1 MTITG
6 GCLCG
11 AVRYAIEA
19 EPIVT
24 RTCWCADCQKFA
36 GGNATVNVVFP
47 REAVKI
53 EGELRDYSST
63 AASGNLMHR
72 GFCPKCG
79 TPVTTVSERR
89 PHIIGVRAGRCPRA
103 CQARN
108 HHLDIKRAELGDDRS
123 GPAARAKTAQAIEF
137 LFRL

>member
-89 PHIIGVRAGRCPRA
+89 PHIIGVRAGT
-103 CQARN
+103 
-108 HHLDIKRAELGDDRS
+108 LDVPELAKPEITIWTSSAPSWATID
-123 GPAARAKTAQAIEF
+123 PALPQEPKQPK
-137 LFRL
+137 L